1 MLGRHARQMEKIT
14 RLEDAFAYGR
24 HRRRPGAQSLECRL
38 YTEASLG
45 MEFDSNTA
53 AALLSA
59 LTVAHEH
66 EGAQSALEAAGI
78 QLPPDERL
86 GSLADE
92 LAELLGKPADQEPV
106 REALAL
112 GLLAGRMAQR
122 QDLRTRRTLRDS
134 TWFLMDRELVVQ
146 AAKGESILRLPWFEE
161 NLFVGR
167 PLPDIS
173 EIPTS
178 IRRLAIENYRAGLA
192 GIREH
197 YAFTSYGHTYSVD
210 VMPVY
215 GEDGSAEAVLAV
227 AAPRRKFFDAVA
239 ACEETRKRLDRSAA
253 LAEHAAKRYRVAGRP
268 DAEAAEQRARKA
280 RDAAERASAQAESL
294 RQRAAAQEVP
304 PSLTARQAEILSLAS
319 HGLTYAEIA
328 DELVVAEVTVKT
340 HLRNVYSK
348 FAVKDKAAA
357 VALALRH
364 GLID

>member
-1 MLGRHARQMEKIT
+1 MPVKWRRSPDWTMS
-14 RLEDAFAYGR
+14 FAYGMTSPS
-24 HRRRPGAQSLECRL
+24 PGVQSLECRL

-66 EGAQSALEAAGI
+66 DGALSALEAGGI

-86 GSLADE
+86 GSFADE

-197 YAFTSYGHTYSVD
+197 YAFTSYGHTYLVD

-215 GEDGSAEAVLAV
+215 GEDGSAESVLAV
-227 AAPRRKFFDAVA
+227 AAPCRKFFDAVA
-239 ACEETRKRLDRSAA
+239 ACEDTRKRLDRSAA
-253 LAEHAAKRYRVAGRP
+253 LAELAAKRYRVAGRP
-268 DAEAAEQRARKA
+268 EAEAAEQRARKA

-294 RQRAAAQEVP
+294 RQRAGAQDGP
-304 PSLTARQAEILSLAS
+304 PSSLTPREAEILSLAS

-328 DELVVAEVTVKT
+328 DELVVAEATVKT
-340 HLRNVYSK
+340 HLSNVYSK
-348 FAVKDKAAA
+348 FVVKDKAAA
-357 VALALRH
+357 VAAALRH